1 MDRLFTIL
9 ERFVPEALEL
19 MEIRYQIL
27 RQVLHKEP
35 VGRRQLAK
43 DLAYTERLIRSE
55 VDILRGKG
63 AIEVTAAGIT
73 ITSYGEDL
81 LKDIDEMIPFLFSNQ
96 VLAEKIKGLYGLDE
110 VIIVPGNSS
119 VDYVAK
125 KDLGRVAARYLSKV
139 IYPGAIIAVTG
150 GTTLAEMADAI
161 TSEAEFPDVLVVPA
175 RGGLGEQMEQQA
187 GTIAA
192 RIARAFGAQYRL
204 LHLPDNLEENTV
216 EVLKKDLHVR
226 EFINSIKSCNILVH
240 GIGSALEMARRRGL
254 SSEEVNLLQ
263 VRDAVG
269 ETLRYYFDN
278 QGNIVYEVAGVGLE
292 LADLEHVEQVIAVA
306 GGSDKAAAID
316 SVLSNNYQ
324 NVLITDE
331 GAAKNILN
339 RKDDSFGS

>member
-9 ERFVPEALEL
+9 ERFVPEALDL

-27 RQVLHKEP
+27 RQILHKGP
-35 VGRRQLAK
+35 VGRRQLTK
-43 DLAYTERLIRSE
+43 DLAYTERLVRSE
-55 VDILRGKG
+55 IDILRGKG
-63 AIEVTAAGIT
+63 AIEVTPAGIT

-96 VLAEKIKGLYGLDE
+96 VLAEKIKALYGLDE

-125 KDLGRVAARYLSKV
+125 KDLGRVAARYLSKI

-161 TSEAEFPDVLVVPA
+161 TSEVEFPDVLVVPA

-192 RIARAFGAQYRL
+192 QIARAFGAQYRL
-204 LHLPDNLEENTV
+204 LHLPDNLEVSTV

-226 EFINSIKSCNILVH
+226 QFINSIKSCNILFH
-240 GIGSALEMARRRGL
+240 GIGNALEMARRRGL
-254 SSEEVNLLQ
+254 TSEEVNLLQ
-263 VRDAVG
+263 VKGAVG
-269 ETLRYYFDN
+269 EALRYYFDN
-278 QGNIVYEVAGVGLE
+278 RGNIVYEVAGVGLE
-292 LADLEHVEQVIAVA
+292 LADLEHVEQVVAVA
-306 GGSDKAAAID
+306 GGSDKAAAIH
-316 SVLSNNYQ
+316 SVLSNNHQ

-331 GAAKNILN
+331 GAAKTILE
-339 RKDDSFGS
+339 RKDDFYGS